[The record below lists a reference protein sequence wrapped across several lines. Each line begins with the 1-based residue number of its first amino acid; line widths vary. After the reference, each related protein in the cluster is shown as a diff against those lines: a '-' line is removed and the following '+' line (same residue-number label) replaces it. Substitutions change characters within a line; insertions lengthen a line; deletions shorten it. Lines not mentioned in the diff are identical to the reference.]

1 MRFEWLVLDDMNTKQ
16 FWNVLE
22 MILQK
27 WLIVL
32 KKKKGL
38 YMEGAALS
46 TIGDCLLCASQGAA
60 LDWYD

>member
-1 MRFEWLVLDDMNTKQ
+1 
-16 FWNVLE
+16 
-22 MILQK
+22 MIDC
-27 WLIVL
+27 IEE
-32 KKKKGL
+32 KKGL